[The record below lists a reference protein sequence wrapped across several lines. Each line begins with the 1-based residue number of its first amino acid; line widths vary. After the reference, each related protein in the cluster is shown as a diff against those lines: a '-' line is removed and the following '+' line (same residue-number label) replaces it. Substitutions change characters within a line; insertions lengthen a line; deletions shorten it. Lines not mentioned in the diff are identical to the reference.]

1 MNVWKEQDLVFENRH
16 YLMHTGLSVTI
27 FGEIQKNMVSNFKS
41 TELTYVPRGIGQWRQ
56 DKWEHV
62 EEHFRNPVESYKN
75 IMGTFWKLSEN
86 ILRTKKKS
94 KQFLNKISTK
104 TRYCNLHIYT
114 TSGYPW
120 PSDTV
125 TYDITFSS
133 INNIMNSIHNKTT

>member
-86 ILRTKKKS
+86 ILRTKKN
-94 KQFLNKISTK
+94 Q
-104 TRYCNLHIYT
+104 
-114 TSGYPW
+114 
-120 PSDTV
+120 
-125 TYDITFSS
+125 
-133 INNIMNSIHNKTT
+133 NNF